1 MLNTMIEAAIY
12 FWVIPKYQ
20 PTCVVGNNYCISFL
34 FVYFA
39 RAPTLIALDHLYT
52 NSYLSCQ
59 QIVFVFQSPYNPG
72 DSSMWVG
79 GGVCVRERGRGDV
92 CVCVTCVCDMRAG
105 IHHTVYGDH
114 LVTHGDGVKDIA
126 FSVEDCRALFKVQ
139 ITTFSCSISYLHASI
154 SYRKLLLVVRK
165 L

>member
-1 MLNTMIEAAIY
+1 MGG
-12 FWVIPKYQ
+12 WG
-20 PTCVVGNNYCISFL
+20 CVCE
-34 FVYFA
+34 
-39 RAPTLIALDHLYT
+39 RE
-52 NSYLSCQ
+52 
-59 QIVFVFQSPYNPG
+59 
-72 DSSMWVG
+72 G
-79 GGVCVRERGRGDV
+79 GEM
-92 CVCVTCVCDMRAG
+92 CVCVMCAG